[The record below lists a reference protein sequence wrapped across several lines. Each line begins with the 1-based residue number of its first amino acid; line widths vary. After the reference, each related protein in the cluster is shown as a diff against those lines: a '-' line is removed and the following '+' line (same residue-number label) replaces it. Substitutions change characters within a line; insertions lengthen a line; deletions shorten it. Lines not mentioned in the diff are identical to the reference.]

1 MKQFESMKGFY
12 VQNCPYYRMGN
23 PGITPSGYD
32 QQEEFEA
39 ATRATSGGRCRC
51 IMLVGELA
59 KVTNE

>member
-1 MKQFESMKGFY
+1 MKQFESMKEFY
-12 VQNCPYYRMGN
+12 MQNCPYYRMGN

-51 IMLVGELA
+51 FLLA
-59 KVTNE
+59 QKSVKMNNE